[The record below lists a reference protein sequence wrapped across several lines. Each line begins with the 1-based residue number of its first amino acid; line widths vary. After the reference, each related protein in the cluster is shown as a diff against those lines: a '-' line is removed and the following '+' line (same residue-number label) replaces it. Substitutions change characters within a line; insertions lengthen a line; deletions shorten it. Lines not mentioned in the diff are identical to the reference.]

1 MISIQTN
8 VTSMI
13 AQNNLNTNAAFQNN
27 TIEQLTSGYRINSSS
42 DDAAGLAVANKYRS
56 DTAELTQGVRNAA
69 DGTSQLQ
76 IIDGGLT
83 NISQMLDRMKTLAT
97 ESAST
102 TFTGDRN
109 TLQAEYGTLQ
119 GEIDRQASNIGLNAS
134 DATGGTNLQ
143 NVHVYVGGGSDQ
155 TNAQVSFDL
164 SSSNVNQTGLG
175 VVGTSLVGGNYVSD
189 TAAGGVNLNAGT
201 TFLTSDSE
209 TFTFSNIAGNANTVA
224 LTVAGGTNGLTGAQ
238 VVSNLNGQLSQ
249 YGISASTDAN
259 GKLQFTST
267 SAFSVAIAAS
277 AGGATDVVGGTAI
290 GTAAA
295 TKSATSGTGN
305 ALAALTSIESAVQT
319 LGTVQGTVGAAEN
332 QLNYA
337 TSLANSQITNY
348 SAAESNIRDTDVAAQ
363 AANLSKAQVLQQASI
378 AAMAQANSSTQA
390 VLSLLKG

>member
-13 AQNNLNTNAAFQNN
+13 AQNNLNTNAAFQNS
-27 TIEQLTSGYRINSSS
+27 TIEQLTSGYRINSSA
-42 DDAAGLAVANKYRS
+42 DDAAGLAVANKLRS
-56 DTAELTQGVRNAA
+56 DTSELTQGVRNAN
-69 DGTSQLQ
+69 DGISQLQ
-76 IIDGGLT
+76 IMDGGLS

-119 GEIDRQASNIGLNAS
+119 GEIDRQASNIGLNSS
-134 DATGGTNLQ
+134 DPTGGNNLQ
-143 NVHVYVGGGSDQ
+143 NVHVYIGGGSDQ

-164 SSSNVNQTGLG
+164 SSANVNQAGLG
-175 VVGTSLVGGNYVSD
+175 LVGTSLVGGNYTTD
-189 TAAGGVNLNAGT
+189 TGAGGANLNAGT
-201 TFLTSDSE
+201 TFLTNDSE
-209 TFTFSNIAGNANTVA
+209 AFTFSNIGGNADSVT
-224 LTVAGGTNGLTGAQ
+224 LTVAGGTNGITGTQLVA
-238 VVSNLNGQLSQ
+238 NLNNQLSQ
-249 YGISASTDAN
+249 YGIQASTDTS

-267 SAFSVAIAAS
+267 TAFSVAIAAS
-277 AGGATDVVGGTAI
+277 AGGATDAVGGVAI
-290 GTAAA
+290 GTTAAV
-295 TKSATSGTGN
+295 KSATSGTGN
-305 ALAALTSIESAVQT
+305 ALAAIAAIEDSVQT

-332 QLNYA
+332 QLGYA
-337 TSLANSQITNY
+337 SSLASSQITNY

-390 VLSLLKG
+390 ILTLLKG